1 MSKVNAAE
9 RLAKL
14 KERDQNSREMEIRL
28 SSMRDHAESELKKF
42 REQAEADFGTSDLDK
57 LRGIFAKAKEEDDRA
72 LNEYEESIELR
83 EKLIDATNAKLNS
96 LQSGY
101 N

>member
-1 MSKVNAAE
+1 MSKVNVAE
-9 RLAKL
+9 RLAQL

-42 REQAEADFGTSDLDK
+42 REQAESEFGTADLAE
-57 LRGIFAKAKEEDDRA
+57 LRKIFAKAKEEDDRA
-72 LNEYEESIELR
+72 LAEYEESIELR
-83 EKLIDATNAKLNS
+83 EKLINATNAKLNS
-96 LQSGY
+96 LQSGS